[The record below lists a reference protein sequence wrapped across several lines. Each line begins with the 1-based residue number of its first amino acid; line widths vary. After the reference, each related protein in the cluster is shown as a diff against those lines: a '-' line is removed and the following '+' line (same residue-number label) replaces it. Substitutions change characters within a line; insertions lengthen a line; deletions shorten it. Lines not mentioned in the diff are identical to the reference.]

1 MTYAIECTNLIKQF
15 GSFRAVNNINLRFER
30 GQISALL
37 GPNGAG
43 KTTTISMILGLQ
55 KPTSGEI
62 KVLGQPAG
70 TRELRHRVGALMQD
84 VKAPDGLNVAE
95 VLNLFRSYY
104 RNPLPLSRLLD
115 LSGLHGEAK
124 RRATSLSGGQRRR
137 LAFAQSL
144 AGNPEL
150 VLLDEPTVGMDVEA
164 RGRFWDTVRALSN
177 DGRTVV
183 LTTHDLEEA
192 DAVAD
197 HIAII
202 AAGTVA
208 ASGTSLELK
217 AQTALRTVSFRL
229 QVEQQDEA
237 LMQLPGVVKVER
249 ASGRIRLHVRNT
261 DEVLSTLLQ
270 SGWGVC
276 DIDIQSAK
284 LEDAFRSIT
293 KSHEAAR
300 TQASV

>member
-1 MTYAIECTNLIKQF
+1 MTYAIECTNLVKQF
-15 GSFRAVNNINLRFER
+15 GGFRAVNNIDLRFER
-30 GQISALL
+30 GRISALL

-70 TRELRHRVGALMQD
+70 TKELRQRVGALMQD
-84 VKAPDGLNVAE
+84 VKAADGLNVAE

-115 LSGLHGEAK
+115 LSGLHAEAK
-124 RRATSLSGGQRRR
+124 WRASSLSGGQRRR

-164 RGRFWDTVRALSN
+164 RGRFWDTVRALSK

-202 AAGTVA
+202 AGGTVA
-208 ASGTSLELK
+208 ASGTSQELK
-217 AQTALRTVSFRL
+217 AHTALRTVSFCL
-229 QVEQQDEA
+229 QVEQQDGA

-249 ASGRIRLHVRNT
+249 ASGRIRIHVRNT
-261 DEVLSTLLQ
+261 DEVLSALMQ
-270 SGWGVC
+270 SGWGVR

-284 LEDAFRSIT
+284 LEDAFRIIT
-293 KSHEAAR
+293 KAHEAAR
-300 TQASV
+300 EII

>member
-1 MTYAIECTNLIKQF
+1 MTYAIECTNLVKQF
-15 GSFRAVNNINLRFER
+15 GGFCAVNNINLRFER

-70 TRELRHRVGALMQD
+70 TKELRQRVGALMQD
-84 VKAPDGLNVAE
+84 VKAADGLNVAE

-115 LSGLHGEAK
+115 LSGLHAEAK
-124 RRATSLSGGQRRR
+124 RRASSLSGGQRRR

-192 DAVAD
+192 DAVSD

-202 AAGTVA
+202 AGGAVA
-208 ASGTSLELK
+208 ASGTSQELK
-217 AQTALRTVSFRL
+217 AQTTLRTLSFSL

-249 ASGRIRLHVRNT
+249 ASGKIRIHVRNT
-261 DEVLSTLLQ
+261 DEVLSALMQ
-270 SGWGVC
+270 SGWGVR

-284 LEDAFRSIT
+284 LEDAFRTIT

-300 TQASV
+300 

>member
-1 MTYAIECTNLIKQF
+1 MTYAIECTNLVKQF
-15 GSFRAVNNINLRFER
+15 GGFCAVNNINLRFER

-70 TRELRHRVGALMQD
+70 TKELRQRVGALMQD
-84 VKAPDGLNVAE
+84 VKAADGLNVAE

-115 LSGLHGEAK
+115 LSGLHAEAK
-124 RRATSLSGGQRRR
+124 RRASSLSGGQRRR

-192 DAVAD
+192 DAVSD

-202 AAGTVA
+202 AGGAVA
-208 ASGTSLELK
+208 ASGTSQELK
-217 AQTALRTVSFRL
+217 AQTTLRTVSFSL

-249 ASGRIRLHVRNT
+249 ASGKIRIHVRNT
-261 DEVLSTLLQ
+261 DEVLSALMQ
-270 SGWGVC
+270 SGWGVR

-284 LEDAFRSIT
+284 LEDAFRTIT

-300 TQASV
+300 